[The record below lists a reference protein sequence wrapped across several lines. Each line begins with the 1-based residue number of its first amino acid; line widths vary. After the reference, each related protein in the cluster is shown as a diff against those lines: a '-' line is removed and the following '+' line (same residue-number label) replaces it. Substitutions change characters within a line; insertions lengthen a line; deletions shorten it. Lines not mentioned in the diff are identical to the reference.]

1 MFDIGDGSVVVTS
14 GEMQADLDTGWASY
28 SLEPRVVRGLNLFT
42 ADIIRLRSDRKEMTG
57 EGNVKSLLVEGD
69 GPEDRK
75 YRVISKEMRFLGSEN
90 RAVYQG
96 DVQLESEGLAVNA
109 PKLELFFTDTVGSR
123 LDRVEASGGVE
134 VIEGNRRWTG
144 RSATYFRA
152 DERVVVRND

>member
-1 MFDIGDGSVVVTS
+1 M
-14 GEMQADLDTGWASY
+14 
-28 SLEPRVVRGLNLFT
+28 VRGLNLFT
-42 ADIIRLRSDRKEMTG
+42 ANNIRVSSEHREMTG

-75 YRVISKEMRFLGSEN
+75 YRVSSEEMRFLGNEN

-96 DVQLESEGLAVNA
+96 NVQLDSEGLRVNA
-109 PKLELFFTDTVGSR
+109 PELELFFTDSVGSQF
-123 LDRVEASGGVE
+123 DRIEASGGVE
-134 VIEGNRRWTG
+134 VIEGDRRWTG